1 MVCRKEPTMS
11 RPKPRNPK
19 AHKPFQPR
27 KSLKTEAQKLDDLA
41 RKAARVF
48 ASSYETA
55 DDCAAEC
62 ERRLLD
68 VDTDLHCRRVPHEMW
83 RERTGPGQ
91 PLAAA
96 MADLIVENERH
107 RQVLAELFQ
116 RFQAFVAQTAH
127 ETLAESESNFEL
139 VRTRLFPDNPV

>member
-1 MVCRKEPTMS
+1 MS
-11 RPKPRNPK
+11 RPKTRNPK

-27 KSLKTEAQKLDDLA
+27 KSLKTEAQKLDELA

-55 DDCAAEC
+55 EDCAAEC
-62 ERRLLD
+62 VRRLLD
-68 VDTDLHCRRVPHEMW
+68 VDIDLNYRRVPHEMW
-83 RERTGPGQ
+83 RERTGHGQ

-96 MADLIVENERH
+96 MADLIVESERH

-116 RFQAFVAQTAH
+116 RF
-127 ETLAESESNFEL
+127 
-139 VRTRLFPDNPV
+139 